1 MAEDFN
7 SVFARLR
14 DIMLR
19 SAPTMVVTKDS
30 AGALE
35 LRTPG
40 IDPKT
45 RQAGWFGTVTIKKSY
60 VAYHLM
66 PLYCEPKLADGI
78 SSELARRKQGKTCFN
93 FARSDE
99 NLFDELERLT
109 TVCAGAVRP
118 LQG

>member
-1 MAEDFN
+1 MAEDFE
-7 SVFARLR
+7 SVHARLR
-14 DIMLR
+14 SCMLK
-19 SAPTMVVTKDS
+19 SAPNMVVTKDS

-45 RQAGWFGTVTIKKSY
+45 KQAGWFGTVTIKKSY

-78 SSELARRKQGKTCFN
+78 SAELAKRKQGKTCFN

-109 TVCAGAVRP
+109 KACAAAV
-118 LQG
+118 

>member
-1 MAEDFN
+1 MAEDFE

-14 DIMLR
+14 GIMLQ
-19 SAPTMVVTKDS
+19 SAPSMVVSKDS
-30 AGALE
+30 SGALE

-40 IDPKT
+40 IDPKNK
-45 RQAGWFGTVTIKKSY
+45 QAGWFGTVTIKKSY

-78 SSELARRKQGKTCFN
+78 SSELAKRKQGKTCFN
-93 FARSDE
+93 FARIDG

-109 TVCAGAVRP
+109 KACAAAI
-118 LQG
+118 